1 MPTLFNRVPQPSVM
15 PRKLFRRLIPVK
27 LNPKPNSLASRWF
40 GPILN
45 DPHLLHLNRHSVSTA
60 FFIGLFCACL
70 PVPGQTFVVTALA
83 LVFRCNLPLSLV
95 LIWVSNPL
103 TIPPMILG
111 LHKLGQWM
119 LGHDAAASAI
129 HFNWQWLSENL
140 DDVYLPM
147 LLAGITCG
155 LIFGG
160 IGYLTVRILWRWK
173 VIKSW
178 EARKQ
183 KRLQRP
189 S

>member
-1 MPTLFNRVPQPSVM
+1 M
-15 PRKLFRRLIPVK
+15 PRKLFRRLIPVQ

-45 DPHLLHLNRHSVSTA
+45 DPHLLHLNRHSVSIA
-60 FFIGLFCACL
+60 FFIGLFCAFL
-70 PVPGQTFVVTALA
+70 PIPGQTFVVTALA
-83 LVFRCNLPLSLV
+83 LVLRCNLPISVV

-111 LHKLGQWM
+111 LHQLGQWM
-119 LGHDAAASAI
+119 LGHDGAAATI
-129 HFNWQWLSENL
+129 QFNWQWISENF
-140 DDVYLPM
+140 DNVYLPM
-147 LLAGITCG
+147 LLAGVICG
-155 LIFGG
+155 LIIGG
-160 IGYLTVRILWRWK
+160 IGYFAVRILWRWK

>member
-1 MPTLFNRVPQPSVM
+1 MPTFFNRVPQSSVM

-27 LNPKPNSLASRWF
+27 LNPKPNSLVARWF

-60 FFIGLFCACL
+60 FFIGLFCAFL

-83 LVFRCNLPLSLV
+83 LVFRCNLPIAVV
-95 LIWVSNPL
+95 LIWISNPL

-111 LHKLGQWM
+111 LHKLGQRM
-119 LGHDAAASAI
+119 IGHDATASATQL
-129 HFNWQWLSENL
+129 NWQWLSDNF
-140 DDVYLPM
+140 DNIYLPL
-147 LLAGITCG
+147 LLAGATCG
-155 LIFGG
+155 LIIGG

-178 EARKQ
+178 EERKR
-183 KRLQRP
+183 KRLLR